1 MAHYVLHTRKNKHR
15 GKEYTTTIKDWTA
28 DVTAHQFR
36 HEYASM
42 LYEAGIGELEAQKLM
57 GHADITTTKRVY
69 THIRERQLQAAGD
82 ALEKFIAGNNKEK

>member
-1 MAHYVLHTRKNKHR
+1 
-15 GKEYTTTIKDWTA
+15 
-28 DVTAHQFR
+28 
-36 HEYASM
+36 M